1 MFSRTAH
8 KTNISSSDYLKSLV
22 LDQSS
27 VNIMVADAQRRIV
40 YMNDA
45 VTHFLRSVEQDIQK
59 DLPHFR
65 VDTLIGQSIDV
76 FHARPERQR
85 QLLETL
91 HEPYKASIRVGG
103 KQFDLLAVPLFNSH
117 NQRIGTSVEWLD
129 ATTRLQNE
137 YYAALTEAMNRSQ
150 AVIEFNMDGTIITAN
165 ENFLSTMGYT
175 LSEIQ
180 GRHHSLFAEES
191 YRNSTQYRAFWEKLN
206 RGEFDSGQYKR
217 LGKGGRE
224 VWIEAS
230 YNPILDR
237 NGKPYKVVKYATN
250 ITERVQI
257 GRTIDRNMTEI
268 DGVVVSLNQQSDS
281 VMAAISETTN
291 NVQTVAAG
299 AEEMAASVTEISA
312 SMARSRSAAEEV
324 AAKAQQADDATQRL
338 TRAATEMGGIVE
350 TIDDIASQINLLAL
364 NATIESA
371 RAGDAGKGFAVVAG
385 EVKNL
390 AGQAG
395 EATKHISGEIANI
408 QNITRDVVEAL
419 ASIKQSMDDLR
430 EYVTTTAGAVEEQSA
445 VTSDIAGH
453 MQTASKS
460 VSSIAASINEVV
472 VGLQQASQAIRSTRE
487 VSRALTVN

>member
-1 MFSRTAH
+1 MFSKCANKANITA
-8 KTNISSSDYLKSLV
+8 SDYIKCLV
-22 LDQSS
+22 LDNSS

-40 YMNDA
+40 YMNNA
-45 VTHFLRSVEQDIQK
+45 VMRFLRSVEQDIQK

-76 FHARPERQR
+76 FHAHPERQR

-91 HEPYKASIRVGG
+91 REPYKATIRVGG
-103 KQFDLLAVPLFNSH
+103 RQFDLLASPLFNSL

-129 ATTRLQNE
+129 ATARLQNE
-137 YYAALTEAMNRSQ
+137 YYAALTEAMSRSQ

-175 LSEIQ
+175 LAELQ
-180 GRHHSLFAEES
+180 GKHHSMFAEES
-191 YRNSTQYRAFWEKLN
+191 YRNSAEYRAFWEKLN

-217 LGKGGRE
+217 LGKAGRE

-257 GRTIDRNMTEI
+257 GQTIDRNMTEI
-268 DGVVVSLNQQSDS
+268 DGVVVNLNRQSDS

-312 SMARSRSAAEEV
+312 SMARSRSSAEEV

-338 TRAATEMGGIVE
+338 SQAATEMGGIVV
-350 TIDDIASQINLLAL
+350 TIEGIASQINLLAL

-371 RAGDAGKGFAVVAG
+371 RAGEAGRGFAVVAT

-395 EATKHISGEIANI
+395 EATKHISDEIINV

-430 EYVTTTAGAVEEQSA
+430 EYVTTTASAVEEQSA
-445 VTSDIAGH
+445 VTFDIAGH
-453 MQTASKS
+453 MQTASQS

>member
-1 MFSRTAH
+1 MFSRAAH

-45 VTHFLRSVEQDIQK
+45 VTRFLRSVEQDIQK

-137 YYAALTEAMNRSQ
+137 YYAALTEAMSRSQ

-165 ENFLSTMGYT
+165 ENFLSTVGYT

-191 YRNSTQYRAFWEKLN
+191 YRNSAQYRAFWEKLN

-281 VMAAISETTN
+281 VMTAISETTN

-312 SMARSRSAAEEV
+312 SMARSRSSAEEV

-338 TRAATEMGGIVE
+338 SQAAAEMGSIVV
-350 TIDDIASQINLLAL
+350 TIEGIASQINLLAL

-371 RAGDAGKGFAVVAG
+371 RAGEAGRGFAVVAT

-395 EATKHISGEIANI
+395 EATKHIGDEIANV

-419 ASIKQSMDDLR
+419 ASIKQSMNDLR
-430 EYVTTTAGAVEEQSA
+430 EYVTTTASAVEEQSA
-445 VTSDIAGH
+445 VTADIAGH

-487 VSRALTVN
+487 VSRVLTVN